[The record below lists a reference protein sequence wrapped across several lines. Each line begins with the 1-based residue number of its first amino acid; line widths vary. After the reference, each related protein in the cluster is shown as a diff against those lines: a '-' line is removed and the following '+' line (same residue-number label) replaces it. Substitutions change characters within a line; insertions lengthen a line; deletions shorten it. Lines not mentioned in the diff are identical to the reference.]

1 MIRRPPRSTRTDTL
15 FPYTTLCR
23 SGKGCYHSAFAGH
36 AVAAFK
42 PSFALHQIEREG
54 ETVPSSESMA
64 NVTLVPVPRP
74 MRRASAMTQTRI
86 HPRLVKLQIG
96 RASSRERVGQYVAIS
111 VVAVSLKKN
120 NRKRENLN

>member
-1 MIRRPPRSTRTDTL
+1 LPA
-15 FPYTTLCR
+15 
-23 SGKGCYHSAFAGH
+23 GKGCYHSAFAGH

-86 HPRLVKLQIG
+86 HPRLVKLQLPQ
-96 RASSRERVGQYVAIS
+96 RTGQFLANILPFRFLML
-111 VVAVSLKKN
+111 AFKALQ
-120 NRKRENLN
+120 R